1 MKQWYGVR
9 TFPGYEHKVE
19 EKLKK
24 LIEKDG
30 LENSIE
36 DIYIPAYKNY
46 TFVRR
51 VLKRKE
57 ELVYPGYVFIKM
69 NLTNEIMYSVRGVQY
84 ILGYAGTN
92 EMKKKPDVITEA
104 EMQKM
109 MQDGEKRTSTLE
121 IGDKVIAV
129 VGLNEYEVEILE
141 LDLIRETLKAE
152 INNQVEEFKF
162 ENILKVK

>member
-1 MKQWYGVR
+1 MKHWYGVR

-24 LIEKDG
+24 LIEKDS

-36 DIYIPAYKNY
+36 DICIPTYKNY

-69 NLTNEIMYSVRGVQY
+69 NLTNELMYSVRGVQY

-92 EMKKKPDVITEA
+92 EMKKKPDVITDD
-104 EMQKM
+104 EMEKM
-109 MQDGEKRTSTLE
+109 MLDSEKRTSTLE
-121 IGDKVIAV
+121 IGDRVIASD
-129 VGLNEYEVEILE
+129 GFTEYEVEIRE
-141 LDLIRETLKAE
+141 LDLIKETLKAE
-152 INNQVEEFKF
+152 INGKVEEFAFDK
-162 ENILKVK
+162 ILKIK